1 MRQRTWFEQ
10 RGIVTVWWP
19 VKGLRLAM
27 RAWPTLA
34 KFVAEEGEGE
44 GEGVPGQRGRWL
56 RDVEHAELDR
66 AKLEHGEG
74 ERARVVSFRF
84 ACVPFRQPEIS
95 LPFIT
100 HRVDR
105 NAFCVGRHAGSAS
118 WLRLIE
124 LGFGSPCL
132 ESVPV

>member
-74 ERARVVSFRF
+74 ERARVVSFRLRSLSPARNF
-84 ACVPFRQPEIS
+84 AAVHHTVLTEMRFAWGGMQGQRRGC
-95 LPFIT
+95 
-100 HRVDR
+100 
-105 NAFCVGRHAGSAS
+105 G
-118 WLRLIE
+118 
-124 LGFGSPCL
+124 
-132 ESVPV
+132 